1 MSTALAERPTT
12 TAPEVDDLDR
22 DGIEVFCPDSQ
33 GWSRTRDFFCE
44 SCGATD
50 HDLR

>member
-1 MSTALAERPTT
+1 MSTATI
-12 TAPEVDDLDR
+12 DR
-22 DGIEVFCPDSQ
+22 VRGVGHAQDIDPDGIEVYCPEAEA
-33 GWSRTRDFFCE
+33 WSRTRDFFCE